1 MFPCVGRRVSLVKSF
16 KKAAS
21 SCGLDCMVIGTDKDP
36 TSAALQ
42 CCDFQ
47 YLMPPIERKDYFQKN
62 LEVIERHGVNLLIPT
77 LDTDLP
83 IWSRQRSALK
93 KIGCFAAVSSTR
105 VIETCQDKRL
115 THDFLKKN
123 GFNTPDVYDLDALIR
138 SNGNHFPYF
147 LKPWN
152 GSAARGS
159 QIVRNMEELKFFSS
173 RIPNCM
179 VQSYVQGEEYTIDAF
194 IDFDGEIRCIVP
206 RKRIEVRG
214 GEVVKA
220 QTVKNKLIMNQ
231 TKKMLSLLK
240 AGPGVITTQCFLD
253 VEGKVKFIEINPR
266 FGGGVPLSIKAGA
279 NFPKWLIE
287 LRQGKNPKIG
297 FDKWRDNLMMIRYDS
312 EVWKNGVK

>member
-16 KKAAS
+16 RKAAS
-21 SCGLDCMVIGTDKDP
+21 LCGLNCTIIGTDKD
-36 TSAALQ
+36 TNSAALQ
-42 CCDFQ
+42 CSDIQ
-47 YLMPPIERKDYFQKN
+47 YIMPPINSKDYYKKN
-62 LEVIERHGVNLLIPT
+62 LEIIQTHKVDMVIPT
-77 LDTDLP
+77 LDTDLL
-83 IWSRQRSALK
+83 IWSRQRSSLK
-93 KIGCFAAVSSTR
+93 KQNCIVAVSNTR

-123 GFNTPDVYDLDALIR
+123 GFSTPDVYDLDALVR
-138 SNGNHFPYF
+138 ANGNHFPYF

-179 VQSYVQGEEYTIDAF
+179 VQSYVQGEEYTIDTF
-194 IDFDGEIRCIVP
+194 IDFDGKIRCIVP

-220 QTVKNKLIMNQ
+220 QTVKNELIIEQ
-231 TKKMLSLLK
+231 TRKMLSLLK
-240 AGPGVITTQCFLD
+240 AGPGVITTQCFLNGD
-253 VEGKVKFIEINPR
+253 GKVKFIEINPR

-287 LRQGKNPKIG
+287 LWQGKAPKISL
-297 FDKWRDNLMMIRYDS
+297 DKWHDGLMMIRYDS
-312 EVWKNGVK
+312 EVWKNGDK